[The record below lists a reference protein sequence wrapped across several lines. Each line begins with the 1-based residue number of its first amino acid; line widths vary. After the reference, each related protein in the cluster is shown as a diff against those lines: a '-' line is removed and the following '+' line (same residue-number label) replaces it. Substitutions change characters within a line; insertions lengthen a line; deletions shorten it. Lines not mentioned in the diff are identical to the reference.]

1 MVGRLQS
8 AKLLADSM
16 DEARRREGQANKS
29 EDKLLGATESDV
41 FIIILFNVVRALRR
55 NYGERI
61 ERNGWCVESLQG
73 SNDGDGGGDDDSND
87 NAELLTITQD

>member
-1 MVGRLQS
+1 
-8 AKLLADSM
+8 M

-55 NYGERI
+55 NYREGM
-61 ERNGWCVESLQG
+61 ERNGWCVESLH
-73 SNDGDGGGDDDSND
+73 GGGDDDSND